1 MLVREP
7 TKSAANAFS
16 AQREYSFSP
25 GDFRRVRDL
34 IAKLAGIALAEHKE
48 NMVYNRLARRLRS
61 TGIGSFGE
69 YMDLVEQPDGAER
82 GQFVNALTTN
92 LTSFFREGHHFEM
105 LAAYAA
111 ARRHATPGGG
121 RLRVWSSACSTGEEP
136 YSAAIALREAECP
149 AEILATDIDTEVLR
163 RAQRG
168 NYALDAAENMRPERL
183 RRFFL
188 KGVGANE
195 GRIMVRPELQAMV
208 RFSPCNLQGNDWPSG
223 ERFDVIFCR
232 NVMIYF
238 SRESQRQVLDRFI
251 SVLRPGG
258 LLFVGHSESYA
269 TGHAALRNCGKTS
282 YERRVDDSPRAA

>member
-1 MLVREP
+1 MREP
-7 TKSAANAFS
+7 TKSAASSFS

-25 GDFRRVRDL
+25 GDFRRVREL

-61 TGIGSFGE
+61 TGIGSFSE
-69 YMDLVEQPDGAER
+69 YMDLVEQPDSAER
-82 GQFVNALTTN
+82 GPFVNALTTN

-111 ARRHATPGGG
+111 ARRHAAPGGG

-136 YSAAIALREAECP
+136 YSAAIVLREAQCP
-149 AEILATDIDTEVLR
+149 ADVIATDIDTEVLR

-168 NYALDAAENMRPERL
+168 DYALDAADSMSQERL

-188 KGVGANE
+188 KGVGPNE

-208 RFSPCNLQGNDWPSG
+208 RFSQCNLQGNNWPAG
-223 ERFDVIFCR
+223 DLFDVIFCR

-238 SRESQRQVLDRFI
+238 SRESQRQVLERFI
-251 SVLRPGG
+251 GALRPGG

-269 TGHAALRNCGKTS
+269 TGHAALRSCGKTS
-282 YERRVDDSPRAA
+282 YERRADGSPHAA

>member
-1 MLVREP
+1 LKP
-7 TKSAANAFS
+7 AANNFS
-16 AQREYSFSP
+16 AQREYPFSP

-69 YMDLVEQPDGAER
+69 YLDLVEQAEAEER
-82 GQFVNALTTN
+82 GHFVNALTTN

-105 LAAYAA
+105 LGAYAA
-111 ARRHATPGGG
+111 ARRRTAPGGG

-136 YSAAIALREAECP
+136 YSAAIVLREADAP
-149 AEILATDIDTEVLR
+149 ADIIATDIDTEVLR

-168 NYALDAAENMRPERL
+168 NYALEAVDSMSPERL

-188 KGVGANE
+188 KGVGQNE

-208 RFSPCNLQGNDWPSG
+208 RFSPCNLQGDNWPAG
-223 ERFDVIFCR
+223 EQFDVIFCR

-238 SRESQRQVLDRFI
+238 SRESQRQVLERFI
-251 SVLRPGG
+251 RVLRPGG

-269 TGHAALRNCGKTS
+269 TGHAALRNCGKTA
-282 YERRVDDSPRAA
+282 YERRADDTLRAS

>member
-1 MLVREP
+1 MKPAVN
-7 TKSAANAFS
+7 TFS
-16 AQREYSFSP
+16 AQREYPFSP
-25 GDFRRVRDL
+25 ADFRRVRDL

-61 TGIGSFGE
+61 TGIGSFGG
-69 YMDLVEQPDGAER
+69 YLDLVEQPGSEER

-92 LTSFFREGHHFEM
+92 LTSFFRESQHFEM
-105 LAAYAA
+105 LATYAG
-111 ARRHATPGGG
+111 ARRRAAPGGG

-136 YSAAIALREAECP
+136 YSAAIVLREAECP
-149 AEILATDIDTEVLR
+149 AEIVATDIDTEVLR

-168 NYALDAAENMRPERL
+168 NYALDAVDNVSPERL

-188 KGVGANE
+188 KGVGPNE

-208 RFSPCNLQGNDWPSG
+208 RFSPCNLQGDNWPAG
-223 ERFDVIFCR
+223 ELFDVIFCR

-251 SVLRPGG
+251 RVLRPGG

-269 TGHAALRNCGKTS
+269 TGHAALRNCGKTA
-282 YERRVDDSPRAA
+282 YERRPDDSLRAS

>member
-1 MLVREP
+1 LKP
-7 TKSAANAFS
+7 AANNFS
-16 AQREYSFSP
+16 AQREYPFSP

-69 YMDLVEQPDGAER
+69 YLDLVEQAESEER
-82 GQFVNALTTN
+82 GHFVNALTTN

-105 LAAYAA
+105 LGAYAA
-111 ARRHATPGGG
+111 ARRRTAPGGG

-136 YSAAIALREAECP
+136 YSAAIVLREADAP
-149 AEILATDIDTEVLR
+149 ADIIATDIDTEVLR

-168 NYALDAAENMRPERL
+168 NYALDAVDSMSPERL

-188 KGVGANE
+188 KGVGQNE

-208 RFSPCNLQGNDWPSG
+208 RFSPCNLQGDNWPAG
-223 ERFDVIFCR
+223 ELFDVIFCR

-238 SRESQRQVLDRFI
+238 SRESQRQVLERFI
-251 SVLRPGG
+251 RVLRPGG

-269 TGHAALRNCGKTS
+269 TGHAALRNCGKTA
-282 YERRVDDSPRAA
+282 YERRADDTLRAP

>member
-1 MLVREP
+1 MKP
-7 TKSAANAFS
+7 AANTFG
-16 AQREYSFSP
+16 AQREYPFSP
-25 GDFRRVRDL
+25 GEFRRVRDL

-69 YMDLVEQPDGAER
+69 YLDLVEQPHGAER
-82 GQFVNALTTN
+82 GHFVNALTTN

-111 ARRHATPGGG
+111 ARRRAVPGGG

-136 YSAAIALREAECP
+136 YSAAMVLREAECP
-149 AEILATDIDTEVLR
+149 AEIVATDIDTEVLR

-168 NYALDAAENMRPERL
+168 DYALDAAENMRPERL

-188 KGVGANE
+188 KGVGANA

-208 RFSPCNLQGNDWPSG
+208 RFSSCNLQGDNWPTG

-251 SVLRPGG
+251 QVLRPGG

-269 TGHAALRNCGKTS
+269 TGHAALRNCGKTA
-282 YERRVDDSPRAA
+282 YERRTDDSPRAP

>member
-1 MLVREP
+1 MKP
-7 TKSAANAFS
+7 AANNFS
-16 AQREYSFSP
+16 AQREYPFSP

-69 YMDLVEQPDGAER
+69 YLDLVEQAESEER
-82 GQFVNALTTN
+82 GHFVNALTTN

-105 LAAYAA
+105 LGAYAA
-111 ARRHATPGGG
+111 ARRRTAPGGG

-136 YSAAIALREAECP
+136 YSAAIVLREADAP
-149 AEILATDIDTEVLR
+149 ADIIATDIDTEVLR

-168 NYALDAAENMRPERL
+168 NYALDAVDSMSPERL

-188 KGVGANE
+188 KGVGQNE

-208 RFSPCNLQGNDWPSG
+208 RFSPCNLQGDNWPAG
-223 ERFDVIFCR
+223 ELFDVIFCR

-238 SRESQRQVLDRFI
+238 SRESQRQVLERFI
-251 SVLRPGG
+251 RVLRPGG

-269 TGHAALRNCGKTS
+269 TGHAALRNCGKTA
-282 YERRVDDSPRAA
+282 YERRADDTLRAP

>member
-1 MLVREP
+1 M
-7 TKSAANAFS
+7 KSAANTFS
-16 AQREYSFSP
+16 AQREYPFAP

-34 IAKLAGIALAEHKE
+34 IATLAGIALAEHKE

-69 YMDLVEQPDGAER
+69 YLDLVEQPDSEER
-82 GQFVNALTTN
+82 GHFVNALTTN

-105 LAAYAA
+105 LASYAA
-111 ARRHATPGGG
+111 ARRSAAPGGG

-136 YSAAIALREAECP
+136 YSAAIVLRESGCP
-149 AEILATDIDTEVLR
+149 AEIVATDIDTEVLR

-168 NYALDAAENMRPERL
+168 NYALDAVDNVSPERL

-208 RFSPCNLQGNDWPSG
+208 RFSPCNLQGDDWPAG
-223 ERFDVIFCR
+223 ELFDVIFCR

-238 SRESQRQVLDRFI
+238 SRDSQRRVLERFI
-251 SVLRPGG
+251 RVLRPGG

-269 TGHAALRNCGKTS
+269 TGHAVLRNCGKTA
-282 YERRVDDSPRAA
+282 YERRADDSQRAS

>member
-1 MLVREP
+1 MKP
-7 TKSAANAFS
+7 AANNFS
-16 AQREYSFSP
+16 AQREYPFSP

-34 IAKLAGIALAEHKE
+34 IAKLAGIALADHKE

-69 YMDLVEQPDGAER
+69 YLDLVEQAEAEER
-82 GQFVNALTTN
+82 GHFVNALTTN

-105 LAAYAA
+105 LGAYAA
-111 ARRHATPGGG
+111 ARRRTAPGGG

-136 YSAAIALREAECP
+136 YSAAIVLREADAP
-149 AEILATDIDTEVLR
+149 ADIIATDIDTEVLR

-168 NYALDAAENMRPERL
+168 NYALDAVDSMSPERL

-188 KGVGANE
+188 KGVGQNE

-208 RFSPCNLQGNDWPSG
+208 RFSPCNLQGDNWPAG
-223 ERFDVIFCR
+223 ELFDVIFCR

-238 SRESQRQVLDRFI
+238 SRESQRQVLERFI
-251 SVLRPGG
+251 RVLRPGG

-269 TGHAALRNCGKTS
+269 TGHAALRNCGKTA
-282 YERRVDDSPRAA
+282 YERRADDTLRAP

>member
-1 MLVREP
+1 MKPADNSFR
-7 TKSAANAFS
+7 T
-16 AQREYSFSP
+16 QREFPFSP

-69 YMDLVEQPDGAER
+69 YLDLVEQPEDAER
-82 GQFVNALTTN
+82 GHFVNALTTN

-105 LAAYAA
+105 LAEYAA
-111 ARRHATPGGG
+111 ARRRVSPGGG
-121 RLRVWSSACSTGEEP
+121 RLRIWSSACSTGEEP
-136 YSAAIALREAECP
+136 YSAAIVLREAECP
-149 AEILATDIDTEVLR
+149 AEIIATDIDTDVLR

-168 NYALDAAENMRPERL
+168 NYALDAVDNMNQERL

-188 KGVGANE
+188 KGVGQNE
-195 GRIMVRPELQAMV
+195 GRIMVRPELHAMV
-208 RFSPCNLQGNDWPSG
+208 RFSPCNLQGDNWPAG

-251 SVLRPGG
+251 RVLRPGG

-282 YERRVDDSPRAA
+282 YERRADDASRAS

>member
-1 MLVREP
+1 MKPAE
-7 TKSAANAFS
+7 NNFS
-16 AQREYSFSP
+16 AQREYPFSP

-34 IAKLAGIALAEHKE
+34 IAKLAGIALADHKE

-69 YMDLVEQPDGAER
+69 YLDLVEQPDAAER

-92 LTSFFREGHHFEM
+92 LTSFFRESHHFEM

-111 ARRHATPGGG
+111 ARRRAAPGGG

-136 YSAAIALREAECP
+136 YSAAIVLREAESP
-149 AEILATDIDTEVLR
+149 AEIVATDIDTEVLR

-168 NYALDAAENMRPERL
+168 NYALDAVDSVSPERL

-188 KGVGANE
+188 KGVGPNE
-195 GRIMVRPELQAMV
+195 GRILVRPELQAMV
-208 RFSPCNLQGNDWPSG
+208 RFSPCNLQGNDWPAG
-223 ERFDVIFCR
+223 EIFDVIFCR

-238 SRESQRQVLDRFI
+238 SRESQRQVLERFI
-251 SVLRPGG
+251 RVLRPGG

-282 YERRVDDSPRAA
+282 YERRADDSPRAS

>member
-1 MLVREP
+1 MKP
-7 TKSAANAFS
+7 AANNFS
-16 AQREYSFSP
+16 AQREYPFSP

-34 IAKLAGIALAEHKE
+34 IAKLAGIALADHKE

-69 YMDLVEQPDGAER
+69 YLDLVEQAEAEER
-82 GQFVNALTTN
+82 GHFVNALTTN

-105 LAAYAA
+105 LGAYAA
-111 ARRHATPGGG
+111 ARRRTAPGGG

-136 YSAAIALREAECP
+136 YSAAIVLREADAP
-149 AEILATDIDTEVLR
+149 ADIIATDIDTEVLR

-168 NYALDAAENMRPERL
+168 NYALDAVDSMSPERL

-188 KGVGANE
+188 KGVGQNE

-208 RFSPCNLQGNDWPSG
+208 RFSPCNLQGDNWPAG
-223 ERFDVIFCR
+223 ELFDVIFCR

-238 SRESQRQVLDRFI
+238 SRESQRQVLERFI
-251 SVLRPGG
+251 RVLRPGG

-269 TGHAALRNCGKTS
+269 TGHAALRNCGKTA
-282 YERRVDDSPRAA
+282 YERRADDSPRAS

>member
-1 MLVREP
+1 MKP
-7 TKSAANAFS
+7 AANTFS
-16 AQREYSFSP
+16 AQREYPFSP

-61 TGIGSFGE
+61 TGIGSFSE
-69 YMDLVEQPDGAER
+69 YLDMVEQPDAEER

-105 LAAYAA
+105 LGTYAA
-111 ARRHATPGGG
+111 ARRRAAPGGA

-136 YSAAIALREAECP
+136 YSAAIVLREADCP

-168 NYALDAAENMRPERL
+168 NYALDAVDNMSPERL

-188 KGVGANE
+188 KGVGPNE

-208 RFSPCNLQGNDWPSG
+208 RFSPCNLQGASWPAG
-223 ERFDVIFCR
+223 ELFDVIFCR

-251 SVLRPGG
+251 RVLRPGG

-269 TGHAALRNCGKTS
+269 TGHAALRNCGKTA
-282 YERRVDDSPRAA
+282 YERRADDAPRPS

>member
-1 MLVREP
+1 M
-7 TKSAANAFS
+7 KSAVSTFRT
-16 AQREYSFSP
+16 QREYPFSP
-25 GDFRRVRDL
+25 VDFKRVRDL

-69 YMDLVEQPDGAER
+69 YLDLVEGPDGEER
-82 GQFVNALTTN
+82 GKFVNALTTN

-111 ARRHATPGGG
+111 ARRRANPGGA

-136 YSAAIALREAECP
+136 YSAAIVLRESECA
-149 AEILATDIDTEVLR
+149 AEIVATDIDTEVLG

-168 NYALDAAENMRPERL
+168 AYALDAVDNMNPERL

-188 KGVGANE
+188 KGIGPNE
-195 GRIMVRPELQAMV
+195 GRIMVRPELRAMV
-208 RFSPCNLQGNDWPSG
+208 RFSACNLQGNNWPTG
-223 ERFDVIFCR
+223 ERFDIIFCR

-238 SRESQRQVLDRFI
+238 SRESQRQVLERF
-251 SVLRPGG
+251 VGALRPGG

-269 TGHAALRNCGKTS
+269 TGHAALRHCGKTA
-282 YERRVDDSPRAA
+282 YERRADDSPRAS

>member
-1 MLVREP
+1 MKP
-7 TKSAANAFS
+7 AANNFS
-16 AQREYSFSP
+16 AQREYPFSP

-69 YMDLVEQPDGAER
+69 YLDLVEQAEAEER
-82 GQFVNALTTN
+82 GHFVNALTTN

-105 LAAYAA
+105 LGAYAA
-111 ARRHATPGGG
+111 ARRRTAPGGG

-136 YSAAIALREAECP
+136 YSAAIVLREADAP
-149 AEILATDIDTEVLR
+149 ADIIATDIDTEVLR

-168 NYALDAAENMRPERL
+168 NYALEAVDSMSPERL

-188 KGVGANE
+188 KGVGQNE

-208 RFSPCNLQGNDWPSG
+208 RFSPCNLQGDNWPAG
-223 ERFDVIFCR
+223 EQFDVIFCR

-238 SRESQRQVLDRFI
+238 SRESQRQVLERFI
-251 SVLRPGG
+251 RVLRPGG

-269 TGHAALRNCGKTS
+269 TGHAALRNCGKTA
-282 YERRVDDSPRAA
+282 YERRADDSLRAS